1 MEKTIV
7 SNLIRKIL
15 RYGYAVNI
23 DNGGDSYELPQPTTN
38 FQTICKEI
46 GATGH
51 DNLILFRNGVEHGFV
66 TLIHGNGEV
75 YRDWET
81 NKKGKEDGTCKRNKR
96 LGFSEL

>member
-1 MEKTIV
+1 MEKAIV
-7 SNLIRKIL
+7 SDLIKKIL

-66 TLIHGNGEV
+66 TLIHGNGEDV
-75 YRDWET
+75 ISDYSMHLERILE
-81 NKKGKEDGTCKRNKR
+81 
-96 LGFSEL
+96 